1 MAIAYISMWSVFE
14 ITLQW
19 VGVMCLGVRSV
30 RVLKTFLPK
39 LFYFRY
45 LNSLTPLTPKHLNTS
60 FFNATLFSE
69 RCTRVGLC
77 HNKQKRPHYVEG

>member
-1 MAIAYISMWSVFE
+1 MNVKKIMTILWSVFE

-45 LNSLTPLTPKHLNTS
+45 LNPLTPKTPKHLNTS
-60 FFNATLFSE
+60 LLNATLFTE
-69 RCTRVGLC
+69 RCTSLNNSC
-77 HNKQKRPHYVEG
+77 H